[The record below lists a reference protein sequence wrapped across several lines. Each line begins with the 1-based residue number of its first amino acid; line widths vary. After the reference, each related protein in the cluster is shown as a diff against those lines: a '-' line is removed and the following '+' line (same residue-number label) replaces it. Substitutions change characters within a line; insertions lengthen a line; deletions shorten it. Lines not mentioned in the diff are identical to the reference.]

1 MSWLQIEKQIAAY
14 KRRPGLK
21 SAAALDKVLKSS
33 ASFLEKLAE
42 FYVVTHEPLQKDGVV
57 FQFSENGQYPQ
68 WGCRYDSEHDLFIV
82 NVIGVDSFHLF
93 CQQMVQEELPPEL
106 TRTEKRWHCFCR
118 ELAKLPRN
126 LFLLLLLFQEEARIM
141 QITEPARRRRE
152 ELSQAD
158 QDYFCILWAFREL
171 ENVYQQLTGNSLRR
185 DTQFTWFESEWL

>member
-21 SAAALDKVLKSS
+21 SAVALDRVLRAS
-33 ASFLEKLAE
+33 ASFLERLTE
-42 FYVVTHEPLQKDGVV
+42 FYVDIHEPLQNHEVV
-57 FQFSENGQYPQ
+57 FQLSEEGRYPE
-68 WGCRYDSEHDLFIV
+68 WGCRHDSERNLFII
-82 NVIGVDSFHLF
+82 NVMGVDSFYLF
-93 CQQMVQEELPPEL
+93 CQQKVLEEPSPEL

-126 LFLLLLLFQEEARIM
+126 LFIFLLLFQEIARVL

-158 QDYFCILWAFREL
+158 QDYFCILWAVREL
-171 ENVYQQLTGNSLRR
+171 EGVYLQLAGNSLRN
-185 DTQFTWFESEWL
+185 DTQFTWYESEWL